1 LTKGGL
7 AGEKRFVI
15 LAPVIARARANA
27 GALWLLAATTVAN
40 VLAFGYQL
48 VMARLLT
55 AEQYAILIALFG
67 VLILESISS
76 QVIQSATAK
85 LAAQYRARNEDAA
98 LHQFVRRWS
107 IRVAIAMALLALAV
121 IALAGPISGG
131 LSLPPVSVTLL
142 GVSLFFAGTLT
153 FALGLLQGLARFG
166 WMGSVLIAQAGSRL
180 VLGVALVLLGFGVN
194 GAFAGATAAIAVS
207 LLVATV
213 PLAPLLRAA
222 RRATAIVELGASETK
237 FFALAAVVLLAYAAL
252 TNIDAVL
259 APAVLRPVEAGSYAG
274 AVTLGKIV
282 LFAPIAVGFLLLERT
297 ARAHTRGEPTERPLF
312 LAFGLVLATSG
323 LAALAYIVAPAF
335 FVTLVVGS
343 QYPGTVAVVPIYGIA
358 ALSNALLNLWISYF
372 VGRGEMRVG
381 ILLALAVV
389 AEAGLLLGVA
399 TDAVSVARIVMFVA
413 FATQAAAIITFLVE
427 RGRTKAVLTPP

>member
-1 LTKGGL
+1 M
-7 AGEKRFVI
+7 
-15 LAPVIARARANA
+15 IARARANA

-40 VLAFGYQL
+40 VLGFGYQL

-85 LAAQYRARNEDAA
+85 LAAQYRARDEEGA

-107 IRVAIAMALLALAV
+107 IRVAIAMFGLAFLVSALA
-121 IALAGPISGG
+121 APISGA
-131 LSLPPVSVTLL
+131 LALPVVSVVLL
-142 GVSLFFAGTLT
+142 GVSLFFAGLYT

-194 GAFAGATAAIAVS
+194 GAFAGAAAAIVVS
-207 LLVATV
+207 VLLAAV

-222 RRATAIVELGASETK
+222 RRATTIVELGAGETK
-237 FFALAAVVLLAYAAL
+237 FFALAAIVLLAYAAL
-252 TNIDAVL
+252 TNVDAVL
-259 APAVLRPVEAGSYAG
+259 APAVLSPGESGTYAG

-297 ARAHTRGEPTERPLF
+297 ARAHARGESTERPLF
-312 LAFGLVLATSG
+312 LALGLVLATSG

-335 FVTLVVGS
+335 FVNLIVGS
-343 QYPGTVAVVPIYGIA
+343 QYPATVGVAPIYGIA
-358 ALSNALLNLWISYF
+358 ALSNALLNQWISYF

-381 ILLALAVV
+381 VILALAVV
-389 AEAGLLLGVA
+389 VEIALLLTAA
-399 TDAVSVARIVMFVA
+399 TDAASVARIVLGVA
-413 FATQAAAIITFLVE
+413 LATQAVAIVTFFVE
-427 RGRTKAVLTPP
+427 RNGQTTVALTPR

>member
-1 LTKGGL
+1 M
-7 AGEKRFVI
+7 
-15 LAPVIARARANA
+15 IARARANA
-27 GALWLLAATTVAN
+27 GALWLLAATTIAN
-40 VLAFGYQL
+40 VLGFGYQL

-85 LAAQYRARNEDAA
+85 LAAQYRARGDEDA

-107 IRVAIAMALLALAV
+107 IRVAIAMAALALA
-121 IALAGPISGG
+121 IILLAAPIAGALA
-131 LSLPPVSVTLL
+131 LPQIAVAIL
-142 GVSLFFAGTLT
+142 GVSLFFAGVLT

-166 WMGSVLIAQAGSRL
+166 WMGSVLIVQAGSRL
-180 VLGVALVLLGFGVN
+180 VLGVALVLLGLGVN
-194 GAFAGATAAIAVS
+194 GAFTGAAAAIAVS
-207 LLVATV
+207 VLVAAL

-222 RRATAIVELGASETK
+222 RRSTAVVLLAGDETR

-259 APAVLRPVEAGSYAG
+259 APAILSPAESGIYAG

-297 ARAHTRGEPTERPLF
+297 ARAHARGEPTERALF
-312 LAFGLVLATSG
+312 LSLGFVFATSG
-323 LAALAYIVAPAF
+323 VAAAAYLVAPAF
-335 FVTLVVGS
+335 FVNLIVGS
-343 QYPGTVAVVPIYGIA
+343 QYPATVAVAPIFGIA
-358 ALSNALLNLWISYF
+358 AFSNALLNLWISYF

-381 ILLALAVV
+381 LILALAVV
-389 AEAGLLLGVA
+389 AEVVLLLTAA
-399 TDAVSVARIVMFVA
+399 TDAVSVARIVLVVA
-413 FATQAAAIITFLVE
+413 VATQAVAVVTFFVE
-427 RGRTKAVLTPP
+427 RSGQTKVALTPR